1 MKTLHLHSD
10 GASRGNPGP
19 AALGVVLTQPDGA
32 VLQELSEYL
41 GRQTNNY
48 AEYQALLRGL
58 QAAQAL
64 GADVVHCFLDS
75 QLVVRQLNGQYRVKH
90 AQIRPLYAEVRQ
102 VASAFRQVT
111 FAHLPRAENFAADAL
126 ANQAL
131 DDALARRTPR

>member
-1 MKTLHLHSD
+1 
-10 GASRGNPGP
+10 
-19 AALGVVLTQPDGA
+19 VVLTQPDGT
-32 VLQELSEYL
+32 VLRELSEYL
-41 GRQTNNY
+41 GTQTNNY

-58 QAAQAL
+58 RAARAL

-90 AQIRPLYAEVRQ
+90 AQIRPLYEEVRQ
-102 VASAFRQVT
+102 AASAFDQVT

-131 DDALARRTPR
+131 DEAVARRMPR